1 MSRPRSQS
9 KFSHKGWQGFNR
21 SYINSYIQ
29 FYVMRVIGLAALA
42 FTIALAFS
50 LGIAFAEE
58 VALEEHDD
66 SSTGAS
72 ANSGTGSA
80 EADADTDASA
90 DTNSGTGAKVKA
102 AATVRVKALDIRA
115 LNAERQDKILAL
127 NQERQDKLANL
138 RQEHLE
144 KVSGLNQEYLEKIA
158 ELRAEKVRKLA
169 GLEKE
174 KLEFA
179 AKLSEEELEKLSS
192 LGRARMHA
200 IVGADTGAEVS
211 ASLGD
216 VKVVPVAA
224 GLFKAR
230 NIARAELDK
239 ARERIEELRL
249 KIEEKRQ
256 MISEKRQELLGEK
269 EKYKECLEE
278 EEETEECAEL
288 KASAFAHAKEIVINV
303 ADHYISNLEK
313 VKERIAESDD
323 ISAEAAAAANAEL
336 DASIEVLLAAKAK
349 AEAATTVDELREA
362 AKELKHAWA
371 DSAYKAR
378 LHAFARAKSAMREV
392 VQRGIHIEARIE
404 KLLERASEAGIDTSL
419 WEADLTEISQL
430 VADARAS
437 FEASAALHSEAIG
450 LKVSARADG
459 EVTDEEKA
467 AIEAKLEEAKA
478 KAEEARTFMEQAHE
492 KLKALVKDI
501 VSQLKAKGEIDVSAE
516 AILDS
521 ESSVGEIEA
530 EEIEEVEE
538 EVEVE
543 AEAEAENELEVGS

>member
-1 MSRPRSQS
+1 
-9 KFSHKGWQGFNR
+9 
-21 SYINSYIQ
+21 
-29 FYVMRVIGLAALA
+29 MRVIGLAALA

-66 SSTGAS
+66 SSTGTS
-72 ANSGTGSA
+72 VNSGTGSA
-80 EADADTDASA
+80 EAGAETDTDASTG
-90 DTNSGTGAKVKA
+90 TNSGTGARAKVKA
-102 AATVRVKALDIRA
+102 AATVRAKALDVRA